1 MTEGVAIQPVRTK
14 GSPLTI
20 GVTVWLA
27 SEMMF
32 FAGLFAA
39 FFVLSANNDP
49 WPPAGS
55 ELDSFRASIF
65 TVVFIVSGACMWV
78 AVQTARRGDRT
89 AMLLWLLLTTVLGVI
104 LVAAQLLE
112 WLGLD
117 FSISS
122 NPFGSMYYLLTGIHV
137 LHVVAGIVLL
147 VAVAF
152 MVGGRRTRAP
162 VGHTVQVASYYW
174 FFLVIMWIAVFL
186 VLYVLQ

>member
-1 MTEGVAIQPVRTK
+1 MTEGVAIRPLRAK

-55 ELDSFRASIF
+55 EVDSLRALVF
-65 TVVFIVSGACMWV
+65 TTVFIVSAACMWI
-78 AVQTARRGDRT
+78 AAQAARRDDRT
-89 AMLLWLLLTTVLGVI
+89 AMLMWLLLTTLLGVI

-112 WLGLD
+112 WVRLD

-122 NPFGSMYYLLTGIHV
+122 NPFGSMYYLLTGFHV
-137 LHVVAGIVLL
+137 LHVLGGIVLL

-152 MVGGRRTRAP
+152 MVGSRRAAAP
-162 VGHTVQVASYYW
+162 LGHTVQVASYYW
-174 FFLVIMWIAVFL
+174 YFLTIIWIVVFL